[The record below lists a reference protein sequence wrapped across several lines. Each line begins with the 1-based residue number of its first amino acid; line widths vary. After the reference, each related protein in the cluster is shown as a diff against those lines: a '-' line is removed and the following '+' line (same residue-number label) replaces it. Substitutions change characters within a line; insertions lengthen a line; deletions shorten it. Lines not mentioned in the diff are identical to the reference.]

1 MIIYLMTKLMIHN
14 LKERMYPIIILII
27 NLLFLLIL
35 YKLYEKSLHINKKL
49 LRGEG
54 LRIPLKS

>member
-1 MIIYLMTKLMIHN
+1 MTKLMIHN
-14 LKERMYPIIILII
+14 LKEQMYPIIILII

-35 YKLYEKSLHINKKL
+35 YKLYEGPYINKKL

-54 LRIPLKS
+54 PRIPLKS